1 MNSRQHVSD
10 APVRPGVRA
19 APARFLHA
27 GFVAAARLWLR
38 AAAPD
43 VCPVS
48 FPAAED
54 GADTSGRVRRA
65 AWDRWRSCGC
75 GGGAAR
81 KSCSLG
87 SGLSD
92 MWGAARW

>member
-10 APVRPGVRA
+10 APVRPGALAASATLLRA
-19 APARFLHA
+19 GLA
-27 GFVAAARLWLR
+27 GAGRRWFR
-38 AAAPD
+38 AAAPE

-48 FPAAED
+48 FPPPDDAAGHD
-54 GADTSGRVRRA
+54 SVRHT

-75 GGGAAR
+75 GGAASPR
-81 KSCSLG
+81 KSCTFG

-92 MWGAARW
+92 LWGAARW